1 MSELM
6 KKLRCLE
13 DKVRLQQKDIDTLD
27 GMCQT
32 AHKRIT
38 LQDNRITELETTN
51 VAVQEVA
58 VQKTTTVEVMEPPKK
73 RQRKKASER
82 AVQQEVQDEDGQG
95 NHKSGYYATD
105 MQGNT
110 VPRTKIWHHARKIA
124 LDDILATGCKRDE
137 LGTYC
142 AKNRPLNGLWYKA
155 TMETF
160 QKLIERSRQQ
170 CWTEAIL
177 SQASQRVPVSNARDW
192 NRCHYRAV
200 PQDIQ
205 IIQWHTKETKQHTTN
220 NNEKK
225 HNNNG
230 KSDCCCP

>member
-1 MSELM
+1 MVKKGRDGGQAGQAVATMSELM

-13 DKVRLQQKDIDTLD
+13 DKVKLQQKDIDTLYD
-27 GMCQT
+27 MCQT

-73 RQRKKASER
+73 RQREKAPER
-82 AVQQEVQDEDGQG
+82 AVQQEVEDDDGQG
-95 NHKSGYYATD
+95 NHKSGNYVTD

-110 VPRTKIWHHARKIA
+110 VAPAKIWHHARKIA
-124 LDDILATGCKRDE
+124 LDGILAHGCKRDE
-137 LGTYC
+137 LGNDC
-142 AKNRPLNGLWYKA
+142 AKNGPLNGLWYKS

-160 QKLIERSRQQ
+160 QQLIERLRQQ

-192 NRCHYRAV
+192 NRPEVSLAV
-200 PQDIQ
+200 
-205 IIQWHTKETKQHTTN
+205 
-220 NNEKK
+220 
-225 HNNNG
+225 
-230 KSDCCCP
+230 DCRQAAALRSQLGVS

>member
-13 DKVRLQQKDIDTLD
+13 DKVKLQQKYIETLYD
-27 GMCQT
+27 MCQT

-73 RQRKKASER
+73 RQRKKAPER

-95 NHKSGYYATD
+95 TYVSGKFLTD

-110 VPRTKIWHHARKIA
+110 VARLTIWHHARKVA
-124 LDDILATGCKRDE
+124 LDGILAHGCKRDE

-142 AKNRPLNGLWYKA
+142 AKNGPLNGLWYKA

-192 NRCHYRAV
+192 NRPEV
-200 PQDIQ
+200 SL
-205 IIQWHTKETKQHTTN
+205 TV
-220 NNEKK
+220 
-225 HNNNG
+225 
-230 KSDCCCP
+230 DCRQAAALRSQLGVS